1 MAVLEAASG
10 LSPEISLPTC
20 HTAYEP
26 FTPSN
31 SEQRWPPTSYRGCW
45 HVVSRGFFYWYRH
58 SSCEAFVPVERGL
71 HTEMLHPPRGVAAS
85 GFRPLCKIPHCC
97 LPLESGPCLSSS
109 VAGHPLRPANDQSLG
124 RPLPYQLANRARAP
138 PSTPYGFE
146 SSNRSPRN
154 VMRNSLRFP
163 EDIPHRRADC
173 PRVTHPCAVRHLYC
187 YRRALDLHV
196 LSTPPAFVLSQDQTL
211 V

>member
-1 MAVLEAASG
+1 MGSSSPAPLVRRGCVCASPSISPFLLKFHEPLAPSRTAVFEAVSG

-58 SSCEAFVPVERGL
+58 PSCEVFVPVERGL

-85 GFRPLCKIPHCC
+85 GFRPLRKIPHCC
-97 LPLESGPCLSSS
+97 LP
-109 VAGHPLRPANDQSLG
+109 
-124 RPLPYQLANRARAP
+124 
-138 PSTPYGFE
+138 
-146 SSNRSPRN
+146 
-154 VMRNSLRFP
+154 
-163 EDIPHRRADC
+163 
-173 PRVTHPCAVRHLYC
+173 
-187 YRRALDLHV
+187 
-196 LSTPPAFVLSQDQTL
+196 
-211 V
+211 